1 MTNKLWYKPFFKGE
15 CVDEL
20 IHFRND
26 IQQIIDMYCPE
37 LFQAPED
44 ITPDNLQQFLE
55 VILINYRY
63 YHIRRHHMLNLG
75 DAFDD
80 YFERA
85 YKEDFLEE
93 GYIKY
98 SNTDRRQLVMYTW
111 NLFLSSGAFSALLPE
126 DIPFL
131 LECLHIPDDQIT
143 YMYDKIDKY
152 FEQFDV
158 EARVEEICY
167 RWDILVRQRQEAL
180 EKNKPLPIRP
190 MGIKLDMCY
199 KDPKLQPEE

>member
-1 MTNKLWYKPFFKGE
+1 MANKLWYTPLFEGE
-15 CVDEL
+15 CVDES

-55 VILINYRY
+55 IILINYQY
-63 YHIRRHHMLNLG
+63 YYIRRHHILNLG
-75 DAFDD
+75 EAFDD

-85 YKEDFLEE
+85 YKENFLEA

-98 SNTDRRQLVMYTW
+98 PDTDRHQLVLYIW
-111 NLFLSSGAFSALLPE
+111 HLFLSSGDFSILLPE
-126 DIPFL
+126 YIPL
-131 LECLHIPDDQIT
+131 LPECLHTSDDQII

-152 FEQFDV
+152 FEQFDIK
-158 EARVEEICY
+158 AHTEEIY
-167 RWDILVRQRQEAL
+167 HRHDILSEQRLKAL
-180 EKNKPLPIRP
+180 EKGDPLPIRP

-199 KDPKLQPEE
+199 KNG